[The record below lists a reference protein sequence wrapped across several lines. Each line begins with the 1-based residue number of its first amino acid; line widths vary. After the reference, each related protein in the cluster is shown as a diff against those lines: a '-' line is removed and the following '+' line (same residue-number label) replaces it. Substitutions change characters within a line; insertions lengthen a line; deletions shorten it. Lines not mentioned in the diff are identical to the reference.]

1 MRALPCPKEL
11 PYQFSAQTDVWWPSF
26 APPKMAI
33 LALTGGGQ
41 QKMAIFIWS
50 PKRHFL
56 RRKCSE
62 SGRIV
67 LFRQFWPRTCIF
79 TKKWDSTPKSTSGPR
94 GRQELQKLA
103 KNVDFGVES
112 HFFVKRHV
120 PGQNCLNKTM
130 RPSKKCF
137 VHKKCIFLPKRAKS
151 GFWPI
156 FGLLAK
162 WPF

>member
-11 PYQFSAQTDVWWPSF
+11 PYQFSAQTDVWWPSS

-41 QKMAIFIWS
+41 QKMAIFKGS

-56 RRKCSE
+56 WR
-62 SGRIV
+62 SGPVSAQIV
-67 LFRQFWPRTCIF
+67 LFSQFGAKPCLF
-79 TKKWDSTPKSTSGPR
+79 TKKWDSTPKSTFLAIFVKETAHG
-94 GRQELQKLA
+94 QELQKLA

-137 VHKKCIFLPKRAKS
+137 VHKKCIF
-151 GFWPI
+151 
-156 FGLLAK
+156 
-162 WPF
+162 